1 MSAVTSQYIT
11 AGVEANGTM
20 ANGTTAN
27 GTTTAAISVIT
38 ITPSSVTPVVNI
50 VNSPIRLCP
59 DLSALAFEDALF
71 LHQSRL
77 RGCQSSLSLMVQVYI
92 FKWCRLLLEKWIGF
106 RLRLR
111 QMKQSVIDAMY
122 HVTATR
128 HHHFTSDPG
137 PFYRNLRDQ
146 PRSREGGTTSRR

>member
-92 FKWCRLLLEKWIGF
+92 GLPITG
-106 RLRLR
+106 
-111 QMKQSVIDAMY
+111 QVVASSA
-122 HVTATR
+122 
-128 HHHFTSDPG
+128 
-137 PFYRNLRDQ
+137 
-146 PRSREGGTTSRR
+146 